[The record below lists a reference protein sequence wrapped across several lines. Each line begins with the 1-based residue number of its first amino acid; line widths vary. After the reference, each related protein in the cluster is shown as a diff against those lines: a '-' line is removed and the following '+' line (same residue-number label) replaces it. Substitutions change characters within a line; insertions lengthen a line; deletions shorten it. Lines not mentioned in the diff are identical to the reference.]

1 MRPSYPIPSPALP
14 LKGREQGVTPAL
26 NAFPFKGGSLFSS
39 PFKGRPGSGNLFPLP
54 FKGRV
59 GEGMGKV

>member
-1 MRPSYPIPSPALP
+1 
-14 LKGREQGVTPAL
+14 LKGREHTVTPADS
-26 NAFPFKGGSLFSS
+26 FPFKGGSLFSS